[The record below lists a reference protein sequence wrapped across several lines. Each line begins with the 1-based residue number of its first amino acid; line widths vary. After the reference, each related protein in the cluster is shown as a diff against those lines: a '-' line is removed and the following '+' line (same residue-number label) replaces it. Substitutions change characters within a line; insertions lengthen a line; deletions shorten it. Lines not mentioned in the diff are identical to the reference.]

1 MGYRHAAVH
10 PTTITTTRSSSG
22 SGKGHLQR
30 WGVSSSSLDQE
41 TFLPVPR
48 LFASPFPPPP
58 LFFLLSMTSRLCES
72 VCLRDCFFL
81 GGFLPKKKV
90 EASVER

>member
-10 PTTITTTRSSSG
+10 PTTTTTTRSSTG

-30 WGVSSSSLDQE
+30 WGVSPSSLDQE
-41 TFLPVPR
+41 TFLSR
-48 LFASPFPPPP
+48 SSSFRSPLPP